1 MSFILTVDTN
11 IWVSAFLT
19 PRGYSARL
27 KSYWQANRF
36 DVVISPQ
43 LLAEISEV
51 LERPRLQAKYQYTSN
66 EIKKYLHLITEL
78 AETVQITSS
87 LKVCRDP
94 DDNMLLETAFIGKAT
109 HLVSRDEDIT
119 RDTDV
124 SQYLAEYGIKAITIQ
139 RFLETLIVP

>member
-1 MSFILTVDTN
+1 MPTTITVDTN
-11 IWVSAFLT
+11 VWISTFLT

-27 KSYWQANRF
+27 KNYWQANRF

-51 LERPRLQAKYQYTSN
+51 LERPRIQAKYQYTST
-66 EIKKYLHLITEL
+66 EVKKYLQLIAEL
-78 AETVQITSS
+78 AETVQITAS

-94 DDNMLLETAFIGKAT
+94 DDDMLLETAVIGKAT

-124 SQYLAEYGIKAITIQ
+124 SQYLEKYGVKAITVQ
-139 RFLETLIVP
+139 RFLETLMAP